1 MQGWGIFK
9 EKFEK
14 EKYIHE
20 DEMLELVDYVCG
32 NLNSDWSPNRGLYY
46 RAYNH
51 TNKLYIVINW
61 RKAKGYPP
69 IAKKGEMICCKKNDL
84 VNFIKDKEHLN
95 CCGTV

>member
-14 EKYIHE
+14 EKYIDE

-69 IAKKGEMICCKKNDL
+69 IAKKGEMICCKKMIL
-84 VNFIKDKEHLN
+84 LISLKIKN
-95 CCGTV
+95 I